1 MRATGLAM
9 VLTTA
14 IYGGNVMGSNEG
26 EKRYVLNDYL
36 LYAAK
41 SEAEILAWARAK
53 ADYGNIE
60 RFDSARTEQFEIGG
74 KKLLVLLASRP
85 MATQR
90 MIIFVYVGNDQ
101 GWSLLLLRNTN
112 TAAVTVQA
120 DYQAEQLL
128 FRSKA
133 GKLLLVL
140 PVENVSLIPNRA
152 EQ

>member
-1 MRATGLAM
+1 MPTLA
-9 VLTTA
+9 
-14 IYGGNVMGSNEG
+14 
-26 EKRYVLNDYL
+26 
-36 LYAAK
+36 
-41 SEAEILAWARAK
+41 
-53 ADYGNIE
+53 

-74 KKLLVLLASRP
+74 KKLLVLLASPP

-90 MIIFVYVGNDQ
+90 ITIFVYAADRQ
-101 GWSLLLLRNTN
+101 GWGLLLLRNTN

-120 DYQAEQLL
+120 DFQAQQLL

-140 PVENVSLIPNRA
+140 PTENVALIPNRA

>member
-9 VLTTA
+9 VLVTA
-14 IYGGNVMGSNEG
+14 IYGGNVMGANEG
-26 EKRYVLNDYL
+26 EKRYLLNDYL

-90 MIIFVYVGNDQ
+90 MIIFVYVGNDH

-112 TAAVTVQA
+112 TADVNVQA
-120 DYQAEQLL
+120 DLKAQQLV

-133 GKLLLVL
+133 GKRLLDL
-140 PVENVSLIPNRA
+140 PVENIALTPDRT

>member
-1 MRATGLAM
+1 V
-9 VLTTA
+9 VLMTA
-14 IYGGNVMGSNEG
+14 IYGGNVMGANEG
-26 EKRYVLNDYL
+26 EKRYLLNDYL

-53 ADYGNIE
+53 SDFANIA

-74 KKLLVLLASRP
+74 KKLLVLLASPP

-90 MIIFVYVGNDQ
+90 ITIFVYAADRQ
-101 GWSLLLLRNTN
+101 GWGLLLLRNTN

-120 DYQAEQLL
+120 DFQAQQLL

-140 PVENVSLIPNRA
+140 PTENVALIPNRA